1 MQAAITL
8 SYYSTL
14 CAPAKKSFKT
24 PEPYFTLPKHFTSRK
39 KKNWKMLV
47 LSSVFVASSL
57 LLKEISNDHILHTL
71 AKREQN

>member
-39 KKNWKMLV
+39 KKSEDV
-47 LSSVFVASSL
+47 GVELSVCS
-57 LLKEISNDHILHTL
+57 
-71 AKREQN
+71 

>member
-1 MQAAITL
+1 MALLTMLWLTREALMQAAITL

-39 KKNWKMLV
+39 KKSEDV
-47 LSSVFVASSL
+47 GVELSVCS
-57 LLKEISNDHILHTL
+57 
-71 AKREQN
+71 